1 MRRWDSAKVCKDSIF
16 PMLRFLK
23 VRHLAVI
30 EQVEVEF
37 GPGLNV
43 LTGETGAGKSI
54 LVEGIGLLVGG
65 RASSDLIR
73 TGEDVASVQAVF
85 DGPGGDD
92 LIIRREITSAGRS
105 RAFVNDDV
113 VTTAALKEIGRGLV
127 GLHGQHEHQQLLDPA
142 SHLALIDAFGSLD
155 ARREEVTAR
164 YQAWRE
170 AQDALDR
177 TKMDAR
183 ERAARIELLSFQ
195 LDEIDKAA
203 PKPGEDE
210 TLAAERQ
217 VLGNAER
224 LARLTA
230 EAYAALYDGDSAALA
245 SLGAVWK
252 RLTELSEVDPRFAP
266 YVEMRDTIKPQ
277 LEDLAYFLR
286 SYVDDIDASPE
297 RLQSVE
303 DRLSALE
310 RLKRKHGPALDDV
323 IAKAASLRTERDALT
338 APEEQ
343 TGSLERRVAEAAS
356 AYLERARAL
365 SKARRAAGS
374 EFMRRLVDAL
384 GDLAMARTRCE
395 VRFPAA
401 DPDDPARWTATGID
415 SGEIYL
421 SPNPGEDPRPLAR
434 IASGGELSRIML
446 ALKTIASADAP
457 GRTLIFDEVDA
468 GIGGA
473 VADVVGAKL
482 KALAARDQVLCITH
496 LPQIAARADRQFSI
510 TKTVKGSRTVTS
522 VTALDRAARERE
534 LARMMGGETITPRLL
549 QSAQEMIASRGA
561 RVEQTAKGESE
572 SRKRKNA

>member
-1 MRRWDSAKVCKDSIF
+1 
-16 PMLRFLK
+16 MLRFLK

-37 GPGLNV
+37 GPGFNV

-73 TGEDVASVQAVF
+73 TGEDAASVQAVF
-85 DGPGGDD
+85 DGPDGEE
-92 LIIRREITSAGRS
+92 LIIRREINAAGRS

-113 VTTAALKEIGRGLV
+113 VTTAALKDLGRRLV

-142 SHLALIDAFGSLD
+142 SHLAIVDAFGSLD
-155 ARREEVTAR
+155 DAREDVATRF
-164 YQAWRE
+164 QAWRD

-195 LDEIDKAA
+195 LDEIEKVTPKA
-203 PKPGEDE
+203 GEDDA
-210 TLAAERQ
+210 LAAERQ

-224 LARLTA
+224 LTRLSA
-230 EAYAALYDGDSAALA
+230 EAYAALYDGDAAALA

-252 RLTELSEVDPRFAP
+252 RLAELSDVDPRFAP
-266 YVEMRDTIKPQ
+266 YLEARDTIKPQ

-286 SYVDDIDASPE
+286 AYADDIDASPE
-297 RLQSVE
+297 RLQHVE

-310 RLKRKHGPALDDV
+310 RLKRKHGPTLADV
-323 IAKAASLRTERDALT
+323 MAKAAALRTERDALM
-338 APEEQ
+338 APEGQ
-343 TGSLERRVAEAAS
+343 TGALEQQVSAAAA
-356 AYLERARAL
+356 AYFDRAQGL
-365 SKARRAAGS
+365 SKARRAAAS
-374 EFMRRLVDAL
+374 EFSTRLVAAL
-384 GDLAMARTRCE
+384 GELAMARTRCE
-395 VRFPAA
+395 VRLESAGR
-401 DPDDPARWTATGID
+401 DDRDRWSASGID

-421 SPNPGEDPRPLAR
+421 SPNPGEDPKPLAR

-482 KALAARDQVLCITH
+482 KTLSSRDQVLCITH
-496 LPQIAARADRQFSI
+496 LPQIAARADRQFAI
-510 TKTVKGSRTVTS
+510 TKTVRGSRTVTD
-522 VTALDRAARERE
+522 VKLLETAMRERE
-534 LARMMGGETITPRLL
+534 LARMIGGDAITPQLL
-549 QSAQEMIASRGA
+549 QSAQEMIAA
-561 RVEQTAKGESE
+561 RRAKGEQKAKGESE
-572 SRKRKNA
+572 SLRRPREASRKRKDGA

>member
-1 MRRWDSAKVCKDSIF
+1 
-16 PMLRFLK
+16 MLRFLK

-37 GPGLNV
+37 GAGFNV

-85 DGPGGDD
+85 DGPDGEE

-113 VTTAALKEIGRGLV
+113 VTTAALKELGRKLV

-142 SHLALIDAFGSLD
+142 SHLAVIDAFGGLAGERD
-155 ARREEVTAR
+155 EVAARF
-164 YQAWRE
+164 QAWRD

-183 ERAARIELLSFQ
+183 ERAARLDLLAFQ
-195 LDEIDKAA
+195 LDEIEKVA
-203 PKPGEDE
+203 PKAGEDE
-210 TLAAERQ
+210 ALAAERQ

-224 LARLTA
+224 LTRLSA
-230 EAYAALYDGDSAALA
+230 EAYTALYDGEGAALA
-245 SLGAVWK
+245 ALGTVWK
-252 RLTELSEVDPRFAP
+252 RLAELSDVDPRFAP
-266 YVEMRDTIKPQ
+266 YLEGRDAIKPQ

-286 SYVDDIDASPE
+286 SYAGDIDASPE
-297 RLQSVE
+297 RLQAVE

-310 RLKRKHGPALDDV
+310 RLKRKHGPALTDV
-323 IAKAASLRTERDALT
+323 IARGAALRAERDALML
-338 APEEQ
+338 PEGQ
-343 TGSLERRVAEAAS
+343 TGTLERRVADSAA
-356 AYLERARAL
+356 AYFERAQAL
-365 SKARRAAGS
+365 SKSRRKAAADFS
-374 EFMRRLVDAL
+374 TRLVTAL
-384 GDLAMARTRCE
+384 GELAMARTRCE
-395 VRFPAA
+395 MRFESAGQDDRDRWSAA
-401 DPDDPARWTATGID
+401 GID

-421 SPNPGEDPRPLAR
+421 SPNPGEDPKPLAR

-496 LPQIAARADRQFSI
+496 LPQIAARADRQFAI
-510 TKTVKGSRTVTS
+510 TKAVRGSRTVTD
-522 VTALDRAARERE
+522 VQALVAEARERE
-534 LARMMGGETITPRLL
+534 LARMIGGDAVTPQLL
-549 QSAQEMIASRGA
+549 QSAQEMIAA
-561 RVEQTAKGESE
+561 RAGERERKSE
-572 SRKRKNA
+572 RRKRK

>member
-1 MRRWDSAKVCKDSIF
+1 
-16 PMLRFLK
+16 MLRFLK

-37 GPGLNV
+37 GPGFNV

-73 TGEDVASVQAVF
+73 TGEDAASVQAVF
-85 DGPGGDD
+85 DGPGGE
-92 LIIRREITSAGRS
+92 LIIRREITAAGRS
-105 RAFVNDDV
+105 RAFINDDV
-113 VTTAALKEIGRGLV
+113 VTTAALKELGRALV

-142 SHLALIDAFGSLD
+142 SHLAVIDAFGGLMP
-155 ARREEVTAR
+155 AREDVAAR
-164 YQAWRE
+164 YQAWRD

-183 ERAARIELLSFQ
+183 ERAARVEMVSYQ
-195 LDEIDKAA
+195 LDEIEKAG
-203 PKPGEDE
+203 PKAGEDE
-210 TLAAERQ
+210 SLAAERQ
-217 VLGNAER
+217 VLANAD
-224 LARLTA
+224 RLTRLSG

-245 SLGAVWK
+245 SLGVVWK
-252 RLTELSEVDPRFAP
+252 RLAELADLDARFAP
-266 YVEMRDTIKPQ
+266 YVEGRDAIKPQ
-277 LEDLAYFLR
+277 LEDLAFFLR

-310 RLKRKHGPALDDV
+310 RLKRKHGPSLDEV
-323 IAKAASLRTERDALT
+323 IAKAESLRAEREALT
-338 APEEQ
+338 APEGQASAIEQ
-343 TGSLERRVAEAAS
+343 RVAETAG
-356 AYLERARAL
+356 AYLDRATAL
-365 SKARRAAGS
+365 SKARRSAAG
-374 EFMRRLVDAL
+374 EFSRRLVDAL
-384 GDLAMARTRCE
+384 GELAMARTRCE
-395 VRFPAA
+395 MRFAPV
-401 DPDDPARWTATGID
+401 DPADRGAWTAAGFD

-482 KALAARDQVLCITH
+482 KTLAARDQVLCITH
-496 LPQIAARADRQFSI
+496 LPQIAARADRQFAI
-510 TKTVKGSRTVTS
+510 TKAVRGSRTVTS
-522 VTALDRAARERE
+522 IVALDAAARQRE
-534 LARMMGGETITPRLL
+534 LARMIGGDAVTPQLL
-549 QSAQEMIASRGA
+549 QSAQEMIEARRPSTPAQGA
-561 RVEQTAKGESE
+561 PSAVEGQAKDEQKAKGESE
-572 SRKRKNA
+572 SLRKKRGA

>member
-1 MRRWDSAKVCKDSIF
+1 
-16 PMLRFLK
+16 MLRFLK

-37 GPGLNV
+37 GAGFNV

-85 DGPGGDD
+85 DGPDGEE

-113 VTTAALKEIGRGLV
+113 VTTAALKELGRKLV

-142 SHLALIDAFGSLD
+142 SHLAVIDAFGGLAGERD
-155 ARREEVTAR
+155 EVAARF
-164 YQAWRE
+164 QAWRD

-183 ERAARIELLSFQ
+183 ERAARLDLLAFQ
-195 LDEIDKAA
+195 LDEIEKVA
-203 PKPGEDE
+203 PKAGEDE
-210 TLAAERQ
+210 ALAAERQ

-224 LARLTA
+224 LTRLSA
-230 EAYAALYDGDSAALA
+230 EAYTALYDGEGAALA
-245 SLGAVWK
+245 ALGTVWK
-252 RLTELSEVDPRFAP
+252 RLAELSDVDPRFAP
-266 YVEMRDTIKPQ
+266 YLEGRDAIKPQ

-286 SYVDDIDASPE
+286 SYAGDIDASPE
-297 RLQSVE
+297 RLQAVE

-310 RLKRKHGPALDDV
+310 RLKRKHGPALTDV
-323 IAKAASLRTERDALT
+323 IARGAALRAERDALML
-338 APEEQ
+338 PEGQ
-343 TGSLERRVAEAAS
+343 TGTLERRVADSAA
-356 AYLERARAL
+356 AYFERAQAL
-365 SKARRAAGS
+365 SKSRRKAAADFS
-374 EFMRRLVDAL
+374 TRLVTAL
-384 GDLAMARTRCE
+384 GELAMARTRCE
-395 VRFPAA
+395 MRFESAGQDDRDRWSAA
-401 DPDDPARWTATGID
+401 GID

-421 SPNPGEDPRPLAR
+421 SPNPGEDPKPLAR

-446 ALKTIASADAP
+446 ALKTIASADAT

-482 KALAARDQVLCITH
+482 KALAASDQVLCITH
-496 LPQIAARADRQFSI
+496 LPQIAARAAIVGRCV
-510 TKTVKGSRTVTS
+510 THRTCRWEATWRIFCPTTS
-522 VTALDRAARERE
+522 AAWPP
-534 LARMMGGETITPRLL
+534 IP
-549 QSAQEMIASRGA
+549 AS
-561 RVEQTAKGESE
+561 TS
-572 SRKRKNA
+572 SNT